1 MNSVNLAA
9 IEPAKLTAEDRSVVD
24 GALAVLPAYASIMF
38 QSSKE
43 EIIGELREVKWAAGD
58 VAFEPED
65 FIPNLYII
73 VEGSL
78 FRDSWRNQ
86 ADNPVPALVLSL
98 ALTLT
103 PQLVLELV
111 VA

>member
-1 MNSVNLAA
+1 MN
-9 IEPAKLTAEDRSVVD
+9 

-43 EIIGELREVKWAAGD
+43 EIISELQSAVGAAI

-78 FRDSWRNQ
+78 FRDSWHNQ
-86 ADNPVPALVLSL
+86 AGTQVPALVLSRGCL
-98 ALTLT
+98 LLGEVALQHAYQTAARIT
-103 PQLVLELV
+103 SQNGEMERW
-111 VA
+111 